1 MAACT
6 AAMQPRAKAG
16 AATLLDCSSDG
27 VLSHVLPQL
36 SDEALLSAAC
46 VSRDW
51 RALVDDTLYGAGLRT
66 ERVSESAFAGR
77 PCLRPAYSV
86 APGVRGTCACT
97 RARVRCWMRPRGK
110 AG

>member
-6 AAMQPRAKAG
+6 AATKCGVEAG
-16 AATLLDCSSDG
+16 PATLLDCSSDG

-51 RALVDDTLYGAGLRT
+51 RALVDDRLYGAAIRGGGAD
-66 ERVSESAFAGR
+66 SAAG
-77 PCLRPAYSV
+77 
-86 APGVRGTCACT
+86 
-97 RARVRCWMRPRGK
+97 
-110 AG
+110 